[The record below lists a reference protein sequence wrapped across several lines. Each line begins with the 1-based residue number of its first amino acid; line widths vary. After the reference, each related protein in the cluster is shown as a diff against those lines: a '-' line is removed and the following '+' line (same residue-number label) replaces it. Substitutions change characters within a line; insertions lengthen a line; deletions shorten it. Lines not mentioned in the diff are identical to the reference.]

1 MSLENRQTLIE
12 EYQRKIHLL
21 RRSLGRGHIP
31 SVDKDIKLEI
41 I

>member
-1 MSLENRQTLIE
+1 M
-12 EYQRKIHLL
+12 L

-41 I
+41 IQKYLPDPLEDFPRYSY